1 MITPAK
7 IQVRFAD
14 CDMMGHVN
22 NAVYLSY
29 FEQTRMHYFGQ
40 LLDDQWDWKKQGVIL
55 VKNEVTYLKPI
66 LLHNNVEIYAYL
78 KAVGKTSFTLS
89 YKVRAND
96 VICALGASKVVCYDF
111 YKQEPSP
118 VYPEIVKALEQL
130 ERDTNDL

>member
-40 LLDDQWDWKKQGVIL
+40 LLDDEWDWKKQGVIL

-66 LLHNNVEIYAYL
+66 LLHDEVAIYAYL
-78 KAVGKTSFTLS
+78 KAVGKTSFTLT
-89 YKVRAND
+89 YRVKANG
-96 VICALGASKVVCYDF
+96 VLCAMGASKVVCFDF
-111 YKQEPSP
+111 FKQKSCP
-118 VYPEIVKALEQL
+118 VFPELVAALGKL
-130 ERDTNDL
+130 EKDTNDL

>member
-29 FEQTRMHYFGQ
+29 FEQARMHYFGQ

-55 VKNEVTYLKPI
+55 VKNQVTYLKPV
-66 LLHNNVEIYAYL
+66 LLHDDVEIEAYL
-78 KAVGKTSFTLS
+78 KAIGKTSFTLT
-89 YKVRAND
+89 YRVKANG
-96 VICALGASKVVCYDF
+96 VVSALGASKIVCYDF
-111 YKQEPSP
+111 FKQASVD
-118 VYPEIVKALEQL
+118 VYPDLIEGLSKLEKEKEL
-130 ERDTNDL
+130 